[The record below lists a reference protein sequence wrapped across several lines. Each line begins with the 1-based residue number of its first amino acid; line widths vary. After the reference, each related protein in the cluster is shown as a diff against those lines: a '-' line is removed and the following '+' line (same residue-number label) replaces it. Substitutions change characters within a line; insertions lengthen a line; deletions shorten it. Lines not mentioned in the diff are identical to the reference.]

1 MLVAIIDILR
11 IFQLAI
17 VILGTI
23 IGYYGSKSYFKT
35 KQRSMLFLAVGFAF
49 VTVGAVAAGVLFELL
64 KFDLITVETVA
75 SGFEVFGFSLIVY
88 SIVGMRD

>member
-1 MLVAIIDILR
+1 MLVAIIDVLR
-11 IFQLAI
+11 TFQLAI

-23 IGYYGSKSYFKT
+23 IAYYGSKSYLKT

-75 SGFEVFGFSLIVY
+75 SGFEVFGFILIVY